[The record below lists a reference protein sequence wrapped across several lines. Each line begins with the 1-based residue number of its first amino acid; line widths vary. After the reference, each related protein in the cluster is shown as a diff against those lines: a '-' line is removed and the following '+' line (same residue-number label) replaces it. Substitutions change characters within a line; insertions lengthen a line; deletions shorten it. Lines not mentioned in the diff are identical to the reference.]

1 MHEVILVA
9 THIYL
14 YLEPRYA
21 LAVVTSRD
29 GTAWRSQSSAIAR
42 DRARNILRQQGSTK
56 QFIRARVDTPS
67 DIFLKSFGQQSSLM
81 IQKRTLEEAKLQE
94 NDEFQLL
101 IKELY
106 AFIGLLITR

>member
-1 MHEVILVA
+1 
-9 THIYL
+9 
-14 YLEPRYA
+14 
-21 LAVVTSRD
+21 
-29 GTAWRSQSSAIAR
+29 
-42 DRARNILRQQGSTK
+42 
-56 QFIRARVDTPS
+56 
-67 DIFLKSFGQQSSLM
+67 M